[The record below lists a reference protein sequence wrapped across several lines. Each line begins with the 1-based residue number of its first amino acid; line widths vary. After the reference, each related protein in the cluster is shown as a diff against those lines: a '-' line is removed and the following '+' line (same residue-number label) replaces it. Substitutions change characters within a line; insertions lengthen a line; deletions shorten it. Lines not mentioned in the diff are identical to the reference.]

1 MHNVE
6 VYNYTTLGQKAE
18 RSHSVRILELG
29 LLIKKKKVGQNM
41 RYICI
46 HYTNMMGSLM
56 KSSVGTKL
64 SVGAVKQGGVVC
76 LAKIEAECKNMTRFD
91 Q

>member
-1 MHNVE
+1 
-6 VYNYTTLGQKAE
+6 
-18 RSHSVRILELG
+18 
-29 LLIKKKKVGQNM
+29 M

-76 LAKIEAECKNMTRFD
+76 LARIEAECKNMTRFD